1 METKGILLSYE
12 RSLFWWAFV
21 IHILFFPLIIF
32 PSSMVSLI
40 QPWKKPRRLW
50 RTLVGVCRSSRREQG
65 NSTSTWAWSGP
76 VSTEPS
82 TTRAVT
88 TRSQTPPLPSCA
100 ATSGSH
106 CLSCRSAPTSHG
118 YKTWMQHILICRL
131 HTVDTN
137 VKFLPSQKRKL
148 KSDSYNSLVNARVWL
163 RFCLK
168 KNCCVIAYQIT
179 SYQIDIQ
186 NYLIK
191 WGFFAKDDVFSHFS
205 DSFYQLY

>member
-1 METKGILLSYE
+1 METKGILLFYV
-12 RSLFWWAFV
+12 SLF
-21 IHILFFPLIIF
+21 HILFFTLIIS
-32 PSSMVSLI
+32 PSSVVSSI

-148 KSDSYNSLVNARVWL
+148 RSDSYNSLVNVPVL
-163 RFCLK
+163 FKEKMKQYVDILCNCLS
-168 KNCCVIAYQIT
+168 NNFISNRY
-179 SYQIDIQ
+179 
-186 NYLIK
+186 
-191 WGFFAKDDVFSHFS
+191 
-205 DSFYQLY
+205 